1 MTAVRARLIEWGKEE
16 DGGEEEWL
24 EEVLGLVLFK
34 IIPSS
39 AFFSRMEM
47 ILKITFMNCFSSN
60 PNVSYTKRNT
70 ISFKLKISP
79 VDVSHRYR
87 SEI

>member
-47 ILKITFMNCFSSN
+47 ILK
-60 PNVSYTKRNT
+60 
-70 ISFKLKISP
+70 SFLEGAFHSMAWIPFGDHPLKLEQ
-79 VDVSHRYR
+79 YR
-87 SEI
+87 ED

>member
-47 ILKITFMNCFSSN
+47 I
-60 PNVSYTKRNT
+60 
-70 ISFKLKISP
+70 
-79 VDVSHRYR
+79 
-87 SEI
+87 